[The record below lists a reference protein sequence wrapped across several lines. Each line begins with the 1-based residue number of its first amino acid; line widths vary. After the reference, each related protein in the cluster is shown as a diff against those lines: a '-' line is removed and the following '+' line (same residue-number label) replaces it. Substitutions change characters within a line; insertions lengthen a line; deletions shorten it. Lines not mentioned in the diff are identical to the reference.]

1 MIVTPKAAF
10 GYVLNLCTTEP
21 GETRTVQLDETGRAA
36 SGHYFYVDG
45 RVISTVQGT
54 DEQLTDRV
62 AGWLSCEH
70 DNRASTP
77 NGVLNNSFPEG
88 AQWVCIARQFNQ
100 TQGLPDVA
108 SLVLE
113 DQVTETLTNGTDLY
127 LVRGVLLIGD
137 KTFTGPTQIR
147 VRSGAVTATSQGKSY
162 SLRFL

>member
-1 MIVTPKAAF
+1 MKTTPLAAF
-10 GYVLNLCTTEP
+10 GYVAILCTTEP

-36 SGHYFYVDG
+36 SGYYFYVDG

-54 DEQLTDRV
+54 NEQLIDRV

-70 DNRASTP
+70 DDRANSP
-77 NGVLNNSFPEG
+77 NGVLNNLFPEG
-88 AQWVCIARQFNQ
+88 AQWLCIPRRFNK
-100 TQGLPDVA
+100 TGLPNVA

-113 DQVTETLTNGTDLY
+113 DQVAETLTKGTDLY
-127 LVRGVLLIGD
+127 LVRGTVLVGD

-147 VRSGAVTATSQGKSY
+147 VRSGDVAAISQGKSY

>member
-21 GETRTVQLDETGRAA
+21 GETRTVQLDETGKAA

-45 RVISTVQGT
+45 RVISTVQDTG
-54 DEQLTDRV
+54 EQLEDRV

-70 DNRASTP
+70 DNRASSP

-88 AQWVCIARQFNQ
+88 AQWVCIARVSNQ
-100 TQGLPDVA
+100 TRGLPDVA

-113 DQVTETLTNGTDLY
+113 DQDTETLTQGTDLY
-127 LVRGVLLIGD
+127 LVRGVLIVGS

-147 VRSGAVTATSQGKSY
+147 VRSGDVAATSQGKSY

>member
-1 MIVTPKAAF
+1 METRVLAAF
-10 GYVLNLCTTEP
+10 GHVATLCTTEP
-21 GETRTVQLDETGRAA
+21 GETRTVQLDETGKAA

-45 RVISTVQGT
+45 RVVSTVQGT
-54 DEQLTDRV
+54 NEQLIDRV

-88 AQWVCIARQFNQ
+88 AQWLCIAKKFN
-100 TQGLPDVA
+100 TTGLPDVA

-113 DQVTETLTNGTDLY
+113 DQTTETLTNGTDLY
-127 LVRGVLLIGD
+127 LVRGTLLVGD
-137 KTFTGPTQIR
+137 KTFTGPAQIR
-147 VRSGAVTATSQGKSY
+147 VRSGDVAAVSQGKSY